1 MTYKGYLAALALSLA
16 VIGGG
21 AGSDHEGEIIT
32 LPCDRCGEPS
42 VTETTYPSRCDDCLH
57 APDEGG
63 G

>member
-1 MTYKGYLAALALSLA
+1 MTFKGYLAALALSFA

-21 AGSDHEGEIIT
+21 AGSDHEAEIT
-32 LPCDRCGEPS
+32 GLSCDRCGQPS
-42 VTETTYPSRCDDCLH
+42 VTEMTFPSRCDSCLH